1 MAEDTITQSASD
13 AERVE
18 SLIQGRAKRSTA
30 GRHMSALLNAE
41 ADDEL
46 ALLFEE
52 VEDDN
57 EFYEDADPDAGED
70 DDVLESSS
78 DDEDQGPNA
87 QDEDFEGEKELQKEA
102 KAEKKRK
109 KQQETFNLQTLRK
122 RVKIDPAAV
131 QSQTEPAPRPKKK
144 SERISWIPTV
154 EDGPTRSSSRRQTM
168 QNKEV
173 THARLKDSEEK
184 RVRLIATMEEAA
196 KRKARFKPKEMTQ
209 AERLAE
215 AERVE
220 KQNSKSLNRWEEMEK
235 RKADERLAKIEA
247 LQNRR
252 LEGPV
257 ISYWSGLATWVNG
270 RLTRV
275 GNVDVIQKQK
285 QDKEEKAKKSKK
297 AVEKDDKN
305 GNGMKPLPMTAVEIS
320 TSGLAPV
327 PALANAQ
334 GPVSGEGDVSKQ
346 DQAPPNEQGDPN
358 TSQAQTQ
365 TQTNGQAN
373 GERDDKT
380 QERSALAVTEG
391 PTNTP
396 TAQPSTEA
404 SNNAPDNGHPA
415 NGVSDQKPVAGT
427 EPPPAEDI
435 RKGSIDNATEAPKGD
450 PMDIDQKPI
459 ESAKEPG
466 PETTQPSE
474 ASKAAPA
481 GQVEEIKPDAT
492 PQEAP
497 PSAPA
502 QATPQIGTSAPA
514 VAAAPAEITPA
525 EGMPMP
531 TPQEQLAPD
540 IHMDEQQ
547 PVAADEGGPGSGIP
561 PPPPTIEQTG
571 RTLTILENFD
581 DKTAHSREFNIY
593 FNAKK
598 PPRLAKISSSLCVIT
613 SLPSRYRD
621 PETSLPFANAYA
633 HKEIRN
639 TVDQRYAWS
648 PMLGCYVGPAG
659 VAARGVPERFLGSSQ
674 TDAEGQSN

>member
-1 MAEDTITQSASD
+1 MAEDVIAQSAAE

-18 SLIQGRAKRSTA
+18 SLISGRAKRSTA

-57 EFYEDADPDAGED
+57 EFYDADPDAGED
-70 DDVLESSS
+70 DELLESS

-87 QDEDFEGEKELQKEA
+87 QEEDFEGENELQNQA

-109 KQQETFNLQTLRK
+109 KKQETINLQTLRK

-131 QSQTEPAPRPKKK
+131 QSDTEPAPRPKKK
-144 SERISWIPTV
+144 SERISWIPTD

-196 KRKARFKPKEMTQ
+196 KRKARYKPKGMTQ

-235 RKADERLAKIEA
+235 RKAEERLAKIEA

-257 ISYWSGLATWVNG
+257 MSYWSGLATWVNG

-275 GNVDVIQKQK
+275 GKVDIAQKQK
-285 QDKEEKAKKSKK
+285 QDREEKAKKSKK

-305 GNGMKPLPMTAVEIS
+305 GSGKKFSPMTAIG
-320 TSGLAPV
+320 TPTPGLAPV
-327 PALANAQ
+327 PAPENAQ
-334 GPVSGEGDVSKQ
+334 GPVPSEGDASKQ
-346 DQAPPNEQGDPN
+346 DQAPPNQQGDPN

-365 TQTNGQAN
+365 THVDSQAITES
-373 GERDDKT
+373 GDKA
-380 QERSALAVTEG
+380 QEQSAPAVVEG
-391 PTNTP
+391 FP
-396 TAQPSTEA
+396 TAQPPTEET
-404 SNNAPDNGHPA
+404 SNAPDNDISA
-415 NGVSDQKPVAGT
+415 NGASDQKPVADIELPPT
-427 EPPPAEDI
+427 EEI
-435 RKGSIDNATEAPKGD
+435 RRGSTDNADEAPKGD
-450 PMDIDQKPI
+450 PMEIDQKPQ
-459 ESAKEPG
+459 EPAKEPG
-466 PETTQPSE
+466 PETTQPSEE

-481 GQVEEIKPDAT
+481 GQVEEIKLDAT

-502 QATPQIGTSAPA
+502 QATPHIGTSASA
-514 VAAAPAEITPA
+514 AAAAPAEITLA
-525 EGMPMP
+525 ESVPMP
-531 TPQEQLAPD
+531 TSQEQLAPE
-540 IHMDEQQ
+540 IHVDQQQ
-547 PVAADEGGPGSGIP
+547 PVAIDEGGPESGIP

-571 RTLTILENFD
+571 RILTVLENFD

-598 PPRLAKISSSLCVIT
+598 PPRLASEFSFIG
-613 SLPSRYRD
+613 
-621 PETSLPFANAYA
+621 
-633 HKEIRN
+633 IR
-639 TVDQRYAWS
+639 
-648 PMLGCYVGPAG
+648 
-659 VAARGVPERFLGSSQ
+659 
-674 TDAEGQSN
+674 

>member
-1 MAEDTITQSASD
+1 MAEDTVPQPATE

-18 SLIQGRAKRSTA
+18 SLISGRAKRSTA

-52 VEDDN
+52 IEDDN
-57 EFYEDADPDAGED
+57 EFYDADPDAGED
-70 DDVLESSS
+70 DEVLESSS

-87 QDEDFEGEKELQKEA
+87 QDEDFEGENELQNQA

-109 KQQETFNLQTLRK
+109 KKQETINLQTLRK

-131 QSQTEPAPRPKKK
+131 QSDTEPAPRSKKK
-144 SERISWIPTV
+144 SERISWIPTD

-196 KRKARFKPKEMTQ
+196 KRKARFKPKGMTQ

-235 RKADERLAKIEA
+235 RKAEERLAKIEA

-257 ISYWSGLATWVNG
+257 MSYWSGLATWVNG

-275 GNVDVIQKQK
+275 GKVDIAQKQK
-285 QDKEEKAKKSKK
+285 QDREEKAKKSKK

-305 GNGMKPLPMTAVEIS
+305 GSGKKSSPMTAVEIS
-320 TSGLAPV
+320 TPGLAPV
-327 PALANAQ
+327 PAPRNAQ
-334 GPVSGEGDVSKQ
+334 GPVSGEGDASKQ
-346 DQAPPNEQGDPN
+346 DQAPPNQQGDPS

-365 TQTNGQAN
+365 TRTHADGQAN
-373 GERDDKT
+373 GESGDKT
-380 QERSALAVTEG
+380 QEQSAPAVTEG
-391 PTNTP
+391 PTDTP
-396 TAQPSTEA
+396 TAQPPTGET
-404 SNNAPDNGHPA
+404 NNAPDNDTSA
-415 NGVSDQKPVAGT
+415 NGASDQKPVAGT
-427 EPPPAEDI
+427 EPPPTEEI
-435 RKGSIDNATEAPKGD
+435 RKGSTDNADEAPKGD
-450 PMDIDQKPI
+450 PMDIDQKP
-459 ESAKEPG
+459 EEPAKEPG
-466 PETTQPSE
+466 PETTQPSEE

-525 EGMPMP
+525 EGVPMP
-531 TPQEQLAPD
+531 TPQEQLAPE
-540 IHMDEQQ
+540 IHMDQQQ
-547 PVAADEGGPGSGIP
+547 PVATDEEGPGSGIP

-571 RTLTILENFD
+571 RTLTVLENFD

-598 PPRLAKISSSLCVIT
+598 PPRLASEFPFIVI
-613 SLPSRYRD
+613 R
-621 PETSLPFANAYA
+621 
-633 HKEIRN
+633 
-639 TVDQRYAWS
+639 
-648 PMLGCYVGPAG
+648 
-659 VAARGVPERFLGSSQ
+659 
-674 TDAEGQSN
+674 